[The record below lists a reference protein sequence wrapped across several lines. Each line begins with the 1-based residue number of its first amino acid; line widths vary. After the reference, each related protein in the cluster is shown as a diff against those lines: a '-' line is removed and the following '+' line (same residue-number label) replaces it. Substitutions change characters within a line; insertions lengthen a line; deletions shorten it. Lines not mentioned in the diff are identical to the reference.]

1 MAIVTP
7 PNASRTIPSTPAI
20 SLVDRMPFIGA
31 AAAAGG
37 LVGGGFL
44 GAPGFFAGFV
54 LGTLV
59 AYLAPDAP
67 KKA

>member
-7 PNASRTIPSTPAI
+7 PNASRAIPATPPI
-20 SLVDRMPFIGA
+20 SLVDRMPFIG
-31 AAAAGG
+31 AAAGG

-44 GAPGFFAGFV
+44 GAPGFFSGFV

-59 AYLAPDAP
+59 AILAPDAP